1 MINRQLTAENWQI
14 QKEKKKNIT
23 IDVCDHEELAMG
35 MHAICL

>member
-14 QKEKKKNIT
+14 QKEKNIT
-23 IDVCDHEELAMG
+23 INVCGHEELAMG